1 MEANYI
7 QSITIQTIKSK
18 LPNSVRTSVSDAMLR
33 QIKNKLIEMDITD
46 NVNNAKAHAEA
57 LLLKQKSMELE
68 YLHTKYINNNERTIT
83 RFKSS
88 YPARLL
94 DAIKISYKE
103 LAQNGKL
110 TYILYVL
117 HVMRLHN
124 ISHICTPKHC
134 VFQCISNLIVS
145 SFTS

>member
-1 MEANYI
+1 
-7 QSITIQTIKSK
+7 
-18 LPNSVRTSVSDAMLR
+18 MLR

-68 YLHTKYINNNERTIT
+68 YLHTKYINNNERTIA

-103 LAQNGKL
+103 LAQNGKYSVWL
-110 TYILYVL
+110 RTKKMLCF
-117 HVMRLHN
+117 MRCCCML
-124 ISHICTPKHC
+124 
-134 VFQCISNLIVS
+134 
-145 SFTS
+145 